1 MIRLVSNNKNIK
13 GSSRNRLT
21 CQDHYTSG
29 DCRNLFDGDG
39 YIVLDNSDVP
49 GLYESFA
56 LILTDGTILYD
67 WTLEERPGGQWM
79 VVAPDG
85 IDYDEDEIVY
95 EVHPDKLA
103 EHRKV
108 VKLECLT
115 GGKES
120 EGLEVL
126 RANMRNYKR
135 LAVKLDG
142 DRQRRNRKVK

>member
-1 MIRLVSNNKNIK
+1 M
-13 GSSRNRLT
+13 T

-29 DCRNLFDGDG
+29 DCRDLFDGAG
-39 YIVLDNSDVP
+39 YMVLNNFDVS
-49 GLYESFA
+49 ESCEGFA
-56 LILTDGTILYD
+56 LILDDGTILYD
-67 WTLEERPGGQWM
+67 WTLEEHVDDRWM

-85 IDYDEDEIVY
+85 KEYNGDEVVY

-120 EGLEVL
+120 EGLEVI

-135 LAVKLDG
+135 RAVKLDG